1 MTRQG
6 AEIGHRRMGPVE
18 QPQLGVL
25 PPLDRVGQLRPKGRK
40 VRPLAGEPVLDHPLG
55 EGLGLDHAP
64 ILDAEAGGQ
73 AVHVVRRGRRHDP
86 VDHGLGEGPLGLDPV
101 GQSRIDMARHG
112 DDSSADALA
121 VVRKVVAADD
131 GEGLPPRRLPRL
143 QGRDDEA
150 GRGARRGNIGQI
162 GRHVRVVQQQVAGR
176 RIETI
181 ALLGHREGD
190 DVDVDVGHGCNQDR
204 RIIRPHQNPAPGADH
219 AQMLLGPV
227 AHDQGVET
235 ILRVQLITHA
245 RRAQRGAQDAP
256 AQIAAGQ
263 GVVEHHR
270 LVGAMEGA
278 DAQMDHAGLHL
289 STVIGRARDVAG
301 QTHQGRI
308 IQAGHSL

>member
-1 MTRQG
+1 
-6 AEIGHRRMGPVE
+6 
-18 QPQLGVL
+18 
-25 PPLDRVGQLRPKGRK
+25 
-40 VRPLAGEPVLDHPLG
+40 
-55 EGLGLDHAP
+55 
-64 ILDAEAGGQ
+64 
-73 AVHVVRRGRRHDP
+73 
-86 VDHGLGEGPLGLDPV
+86 
-101 GQSRIDMARHG
+101 MARHG

-190 DVDVDVGHGCNQDR
+190 DVDVDVGHGCDQGR

-270 LVGAMEGA
+270 LVRAMEGA
-278 DAQMDHAGLHL
+278 DAQMDHAGLHRRA
-289 STVIGRARDVAG
+289 VIGRARDVGG
-301 QTHQGRI
+301 QAREGCVVE
-308 IQAGHSL
+308 AGHSL